1 MRAVWYQQ
9 AGAAAQVL
17 QCDEWPEPQ
26 PGPGEV
32 RVHIAVSAVNP
43 TDIKRR
49 QSGRE
54 LGLFE
59 RIIPHNDGAGRID
72 KVGPDV
78 PHIRAGQPVWIF
90 GAQAMRAHGT
100 AADYVVLPARQAIT
114 LPSGITFDSA
124 ACLGVPAVTAHRCL
138 FSDGD
143 INGQTVLISGAAGR
157 VGRCAVQLAKWA
169 GADVIATVGSA
180 AKAAEMHELGA
191 DAVLRYDSDDIVAEV
206 QKLGRADRIVEV
218 EFGANIEYIPDLLKP
233 NGVVVSYGS
242 DAVAKPTMPFHAL
255 MYNNIT
261 LRLIAIFGM
270 PQQAQNQAFSDINR
284 CLGEYGL
291 QSKIGKRFT
300 LDETIA
306 AHQALEAGIDGC
318 VLIDVNPAGR
328 Y

>member
-9 AGAAAQVL
+9 AGAADEVL
-17 QCDEWPEPQ
+17 QSGEWPEPQ

-32 RVHIAVSAVNP
+32 RVHMAVSAVNP

-54 LGLFE
+54 LGQFE
-59 RIIPHNDGAGRID
+59 RIIPHNDGAGLID
-72 KVGPDV
+72 KVGTGV
-78 PHIRAGQPVWIF
+78 PHIRTGQAVWIF
-90 GAQAMRAHGT
+90 GAQAIRPCGT

-114 LPSGITFDSA
+114 LPSGITFDNA

-138 FSDGD
+138 FSDGPID
-143 INGQTVLISGAAGR
+143 GKTILISGAAGR

-169 GADVIATVGSA
+169 GAKVIATVSSA

-191 DAVLRYDSDDIVAEV
+191 DTVLRYDSEDIVDEV
-206 QKLGRADRIVEV
+206 QKLGRADRLIEV
-218 EFGANIEYIPDLLKP
+218 EFGANIERMADLLKP
-233 NGVVVSYGS
+233 NSVVATYGS
-242 DAVAKPTMPFHAL
+242 DAIANPVLPFYSL
-255 MYNNIT
+255 MFNNIT
-261 LRLIAIFGM
+261 VRFIAIFSM
-270 PQQAQNQAFSDINR
+270 PAQAQDQAFYDINR
-284 CLGEYGL
+284 CLCEYGL

-318 VLIDVNPAGR
+318 VLVDVNPAGR